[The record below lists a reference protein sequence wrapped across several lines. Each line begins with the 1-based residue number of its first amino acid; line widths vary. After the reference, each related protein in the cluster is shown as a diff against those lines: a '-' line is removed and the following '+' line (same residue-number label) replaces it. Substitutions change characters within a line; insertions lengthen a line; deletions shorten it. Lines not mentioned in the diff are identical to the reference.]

1 MGEAPCSEL
10 EIRRARVAEIA
21 RAMLAGRVEV
31 SEGMKELAA
40 LQPDVDPGGA
50 DAELRAMG
58 EPSTRLESVQRA
70 CRVLVARYS

>member
-1 MGEAPCSEL
+1 MGESPCSEL

-21 RAMLAGRVEV
+21 RAMLAGQMEL

-50 DAELRAMG
+50 DAELRAMS
-58 EPSTRLESVQRA
+58 ERSTPLESVERA
-70 CRVLVARYS
+70 CRALVARYG